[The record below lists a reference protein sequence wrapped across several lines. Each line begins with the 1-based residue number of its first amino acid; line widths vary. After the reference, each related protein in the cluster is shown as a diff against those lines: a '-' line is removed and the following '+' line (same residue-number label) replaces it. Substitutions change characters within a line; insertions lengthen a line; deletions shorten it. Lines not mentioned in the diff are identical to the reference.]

1 MEYAQ
6 VVLGLIAS
14 CVLIVA
20 AFRLMQSLGK
30 RDINTAEQ
38 RRFLFECGLLTQR
51 VAALEA
57 RDRRLAVLEARV
69 AELTALIPRPE
80 Q

>member
-20 AFRLMQSLGK
+20 ALRLMRSLGQ
-30 RDINTAEQ
+30 RDINAEEQ
-38 RRFLFECGLLTQR
+38 RRFLSECGLLTQR
-51 VAALEA
+51 VA
-57 RDRRLAVLEARV
+57 VLEARV
-69 AELTALIPRPE
+69 EELTALIPRPE